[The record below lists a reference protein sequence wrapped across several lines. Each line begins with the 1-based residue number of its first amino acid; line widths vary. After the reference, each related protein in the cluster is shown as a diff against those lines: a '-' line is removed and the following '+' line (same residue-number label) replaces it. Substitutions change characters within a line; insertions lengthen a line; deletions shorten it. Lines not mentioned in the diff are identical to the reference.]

1 MAAFGSFCLLIA
13 LALAAYNLLAG
24 ALALRLIAT
33 GLVGRP
39 PADSSK
45 STSISAIVG
54 AIIGGAIAISTG
66 SSAITAGEYGSIGA
80 VLGGLLGLALT
91 RFPRGWLAARI
102 SPERLADTARRAG
115 IAGFIAVTGAAFA
128 LIWSVFTNDFSIT
141 YILEHSNR
149 ALPIPYKFAALWS
162 GQEGSLL
169 LWAWLLGIYGFVLR
183 LRHKTDVKL
192 YAYAGSIL
200 AGVQVFFLSVLVFAA
215 PPFSLLPG
223 YVAGGPVPA
232 DGNGLNPLL
241 QYPEMVIHPPMLYLG
256 YVGFSVPFAF
266 ALGALMMRYPGEKW
280 IKITRTWTMVT
291 WLFLTCGIFL
301 GMHWAYAVL
310 GWGGYWGWDPVENAS
325 FMPWLTGTAFLHSVM
340 MQERKGMMKSWNV
353 WLIFSTFLLTL
364 LGTLLTRAGLV
375 SSVHAFAQS
384 SIGTWFVVFMCIV
397 LAVCIFT
404 YVLQRSHLKTEHQ
417 LESLVSRESSF
428 LFNNLML
435 LTACFVIL
443 WGTLFPVLSEYVE
456 GSKVTVGAPFYNAV
470 AVPIGLFLLFLTGV
484 GPLLPWRST
493 SLKAIKRNF
502 VLPSIALWV
511 TVIVCFVAGANPWT
525 GGTFDQG
532 RFYAMVAFALSA
544 AVFTAIVAE
553 FLRGAAVI
561 MRQTGRNIFA
571 ALWLLTR
578 RNTRRYGGYLV
589 HIGVVIVVVGLAG
602 AAFNKNIESEMGLH
616 SKINIGPYTLEQVGA
631 SQDSNL
637 NYDSDYALLDVYKG
651 GKKVFQLAPEKR
663 IYLVSGQPQTMVAIH
678 STPEWD
684 LYVVYEGANP
694 DTSQPIIKAFL
705 NPLVG
710 WIWFGLAVIV
720 AGTFIALVPS
730 LTPATAALRIPATRA
745 TAIEPVL
752 KGGA

>member
-1 MAAFGSFCLLIA
+1 MAAFGSFALLIA

-24 ALALRLIAT
+24 AVALRLIAT
-33 GLVGRP
+33 GQP
-39 PADSSK
+39 
-45 STSISAIVG
+45 
-54 AIIGGAIAISTG
+54 
-66 SSAITAGEYGSIGA
+66 
-80 VLGGLLGLALT
+80 
-91 RFPRGWLAARI
+91 ARI

-115 IAGFIAVTGAAFA
+115 IAGFVAITATAFA
-128 LIWSVFTNDFSIT
+128 LVWSIFTNDFSIT

-169 LWAWLLGIYGFVLR
+169 LWAWLLGTYGFVLR

-192 YAYAGSIL
+192 YAYAGTIL
-200 AGVQVFFLSVLVFAA
+200 SGIQVFFLSVLVFAA
-215 PPFSLLPG
+215 PPFALLPG
-223 YVAGGPVPA
+223 YLAGVTPVPA

-280 IKITRTWTMVT
+280 IKITRAWTMVT

-384 SIGTWFVVFMCIV
+384 SIGTWFVVFMGIV

-404 YVLQRSHLKTEHQ
+404 YVYQRAHLKSEHH

-428 LFNNLML
+428 LFNNLVL

-443 WGTLFPVLSEYVE
+443 WGTLFPILSEYVE
-456 GSKVTVGAPFYNAV
+456 GSKVTVGAPFYNRV

-484 GPLLPWRST
+484 GPLLPWRAT
-493 SLKAIKRNF
+493 SFKAVKRNF
-502 VLPSIALWV
+502 VLPIIALWT
-511 TVIVCFVAGANPWT
+511 TVIVCLAAGVRPWQDGSIST
-525 GGTFDQG
+525 GS
-532 RFYAMVAFALSA
+532 FYALVGFALAA
-544 AVFTAIVAE
+544 AVLTAITAE
-553 FLRGAAVI
+553 FLRGAGVI
-561 MRQTGRNIFA
+561 SRQTGRNLFA
-571 ALWLLTR
+571 ALWLLVR
-578 RNTRRYGGYLV
+578 RNTRRYGGYLI
-589 HIGVVIVVVGLAG
+589 HIGVVIVVVGLCG
-602 AAFNKNIESEMGLH
+602 SAFNRSQESELGMHGKL
-616 SKINIGPYTLEQVGA
+616 NIGPYTLEQVGA
-631 SQDSNL
+631 TQDSND
-637 NYDSDYALLDVYKG
+637 NYDSDYAVLNVSKG
-651 GKKVFQLAPEKR
+651 GKTLFQMTPEKR
-663 IYLVSGQPQTMVAIH
+663 VYHASGQPQTMVAIH
-678 STPEWD
+678 SVPEWD
-684 LYVVYEGANP
+684 LYVVYEGVNP
-694 DTSQPIIKAFL
+694 ETNQPIIKAFL

-710 WIWFGLAVIV
+710 WIWAGLVVIV
-720 AGTFIALVPS
+720 IGTFIALVPS
-730 LTPATAALRIPATRA
+730 LSPATATLRVPATRPA
-745 TAIEPVL
+745 AVEPAL
-752 KGGA
+752 KGGD